1 MAAEKGNKTKG
12 NELQYI
18 TDDWYDV
25 SDELQN
31 SLEEEFAYQ
40 INNK

>member
-18 TDDWYDV
+18 TDDWYNV
-25 SDELQN
+25 SDELQ
-31 SLEEEFAYQ
+31 SRLEKEFTEQ
-40 INNK
+40 ISNR